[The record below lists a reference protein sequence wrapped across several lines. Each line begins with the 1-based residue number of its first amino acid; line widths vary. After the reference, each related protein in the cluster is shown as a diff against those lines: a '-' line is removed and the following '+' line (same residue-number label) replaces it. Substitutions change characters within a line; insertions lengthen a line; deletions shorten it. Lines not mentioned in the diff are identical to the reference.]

1 MKLAIICCL
10 HGTEP
15 YGLAV
20 AEQFSPKI
28 NFFVGN
34 KAALEKSVRFV
45 DVDLNR
51 CFPGNINGNHEE
63 RIAYDLLKKV
73 EDFDFIVDLHSS
85 SNACPLFGL
94 ITKPNKAKIEF
105 ARHLGLSKLVIMPGS
120 FANGK
125 ALIDFAKCGI
135 SFEIG
140 PHQKKET
147 IDEVAGHIRHFLEKK
162 PANASME
169 IFEVFSVVKKQGMQ
183 AAIKNFEYVKK
194 GSLIATGQHAEFD
207 FTAVLVDEDS
217 YDGILCLACRKKE
230 C

>member
-1 MKLAIICCL
+1 MKLAIVCCL

-20 AEQFSPKI
+20 AEQFSPEI

-34 KAALEKSVRFV
+34 KEALEKAVRFIGA
-45 DVDLNR
+45 DLNR

-63 RIAYDLLKKV
+63 RIAYDLLKKL
-73 EDFDFIVDLHSS
+73 ESFDFIVDLHSS

-94 ITKPNKAKIEF
+94 ITKPNSRKIEL
-105 ARHLGLSKLVIMPGS
+105 ARNLGLSKLVIMPDS

-125 ALIDFAKCGI
+125 ALIDFTKCGI
-135 SFEIG
+135 SLEIG
-140 PHQKKET
+140 PHQKKEN

-162 PANASME
+162 QANDAME
-169 IFEVFSVVKKQGMQ
+169 IFEVFSVIKKQGTQ
-183 AAIKNFEYVKK
+183 AAIKNFENVKK
-194 GSLIATGQHAEFD
+194 GSLIATGQYAEFD

-217 YDGILCLACRKKE
+217 YEGILCLACRKKE
-230 C
+230 